1 MADQEQGLLQVNVF
15 TASGALPVENA
26 TVKIK
31 GSEEGN
37 GNVEF
42 SVLTNNDGSTPKVP
56 LPTPPKEYSLSPDDN
71 KLPYS
76 AYDIT
81 ISKDNFYTRKINGI
95 PMFEGIDAVLP
106 VELIPLSYNAD
117 GKLQNSLNNTVVEI
131 YENQNL
137 IY

>member
-1 MADQEQGLLQVNVF
+1 MSNQAQGLLQVNVF

-26 TVKIK
+26 TVKVK

-37 GNVEF
+37 GNIEF
-42 SVLTNNDGSTPKVP
+42 SVLTNTDGSTAKIP
-56 LPTPPKEYSLSPDDN
+56 LPTPPREYSLSPEN
-71 KLPYS
+71 KSLPYS
-76 AYDIT
+76 AYDIVIT
-81 ISKDNFYTRKINGI
+81 KENFYTRKINGI
-95 PMFEGIDAVLP
+95 PMFEGVDAVLP

-117 GKLQNSLNNTVVEI
+117 GNVQDSLNNATVEI